1 MLRSTMATFQLT
13 GTWSGYY
20 EQSGC
25 RHGISMQVVQRGQS
39 FVGAMRDED
48 TVLASRELLRT
59 RPAGGGTEMIGE
71 AEVLSTLPERS
82 IVEGEVTGRTVAF
95 VKQYQGTSTTSIRV
109 GNRKTVSI
117 EVPDHQVSYR
127 GALDAS
133 GEEMVGTW
141 SIPSRGNG
149 RSQRGRFVL
158 RRRPPPADGG
168 D

>member
-1 MLRSTMATFQLT
+1 MATFQLT

-48 TVLASRELLRT
+48 TVLASRELVRT
-59 RPAGGGTEMIGE
+59 RSGNGDATELVGE

-117 EVPDHQVSYR
+117 EVPGHQVFYR
-127 GALDAS
+127 GAVDAS
-133 GEEMVGTW
+133 GDEVAGTW
-141 SIPSRGNG
+141 SIPARSNG
-149 RSQRGRFVL
+149 RSQRGRFML
-158 RRRPPPADGG
+158 RRQRPVTDVAH
-168 D
+168 